1 MRTMLVELC
10 ARFGIE
16 AIVVGAIL
24 VDGEPVSASKI
35 RRYIEQGEV
44 QEAARMLGRPFTI
57 DFEVVGGQHL
67 GRLLGTPTI
76 NQPLPRTLS
85 VPGSGCTPP
94 AWRWTA
100 RSPTG

>member
-1 MRTMLVELC
+1 MLVNLC
-10 ARFGIE
+10 AQYDIE

-24 VDGEPVSASKI
+24 VDGEPVSASRI

-57 DFEVVGGQHL
+57 DFEVVGGQL
-67 GRLLGTPTI
+67 PPSTSLCRLILYGPD
-76 NQPLPRTLS
+76 LEY
-85 VPGSGCTPP
+85 TPP

-100 RSPTG
+100 RSPTA